1 MVDFHESIKFPAQI
15 ENLYNILHFIKRCA
29 HDQGLPKERI
39 KEIELA
45 AEEALVN
52 IFNYAYPGEKG
63 DVEVHCR
70 VDDPGTLIC
79 DIIDAGIPFNI
90 LSQADPDL
98 SGNILERDIGGLGV
112 FLIKKMADSVDY
124 ERKEDRN
131 ILTLTFH
138 KT

>member
-1 MVDFHESIKFPAQI
+1 MVAFHESIKFPAQI
-15 ENLYNILHFIKRCA
+15 EYLYNFIHFISRCA
-29 HDQGLPKERI
+29 RDQGFPKRRI
-39 KEIELA
+39 QEIELA

-52 IFNYAYPGEKG
+52 IFNYAYPEEKG

-79 DIIDAGIPFNI
+79 DIMDTGIPFNI

-98 SGNILERDIGGLGV
+98 SSDILERDIGGLGI
-112 FLIKKMADSVDY
+112 FLIKKMADCVAY
-124 ERKEDRN
+124 ERKKDQN